1 MKKNILVF
9 SNGEKIGDGL
19 IKLPLLNEIK
29 KRLPNNRLIWMTNKE
44 TTVYNNKLKN
54 IAGQYIDEVIE
65 QAEIKPFFWQ
75 KISDKYD
82 FNKINIEFILDT
94 QKAVVRTLALKRIK
108 CNQFIS
114 GTASGIFSTK
124 KITNKPRQYLLY
136 DLLDLL
142 SFIKDGDFDNNFKF
156 PVPND
161 LYQCLENV
169 FKDNKANIGFA
180 PGAGEENKI
189 WSIENFIKVAKYYEK
204 KLYNL
209 VFFLGPQEIKIKNL
223 IKETFPEAIFPEEL
237 IKEFSSIE
245 VVMASTKF
253 LSCALSNDSG
263 VSHMLSTN
271 HCPLVKL
278 FGPKDSEKFTPLN
291 NKNIKVIKSR
301 IFGSKNINAI
311 EPNYV
316 IKIINDSIGSAK

>member
-29 KRLPNNRLIWMTNKE
+29 KRLPNSRLIWMTNKE

-54 IAGQYIDEVIE
+54 IAGQYIDEIIE

-75 KISDKYD
+75 KISNKYN
-82 FNKINIEFILDT
+82 FNKINVEYILDT
-94 QKAVVRTLALKRIK
+94 QKAVIRTIALKRIK

-124 KITNKPRQYLLY
+124 KIVLKPRQYLLY

-142 SFIKDGDFDNNFKF
+142 NFIKKGDFDNNFKF
-156 PVPND
+156 PIPND
-161 LYQCLENV
+161 LYKNLENI
-169 FKDNKANIGFA
+169 FKNDKPNIGFA

-189 WSIENFIKVAKYYEK
+189 WAIENFVEVAKYYEK

-209 VFFLGPQEIKIKNL
+209 VFFLGPQEIKFKNL
-223 IKETFPEAIFPEEL
+223 LRKTFPESIFPEEL
-237 IKEFSSIE
+237 IKEYSSIE
-245 VVMASTKF
+245 VVMATTKF

-291 NKNIKVIKSR
+291 NKNIKVINSR

-311 EPNYV
+311 KPNYV
-316 IKIINDSIGSAK
+316 IEKINDTIANVK